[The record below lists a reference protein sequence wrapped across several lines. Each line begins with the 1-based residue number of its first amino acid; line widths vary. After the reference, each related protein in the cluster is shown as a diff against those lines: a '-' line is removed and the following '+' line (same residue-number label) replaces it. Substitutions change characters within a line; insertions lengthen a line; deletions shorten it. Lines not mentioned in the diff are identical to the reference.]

1 MKEYNGFMPDAEP
14 HNEVKSYRLGPLPWA
29 DDLITTEYFKSS
41 LFIRETI
48 NEHPG
53 HVIRTYLRV

>member
-1 MKEYNGFMPDAEP
+1 MPDAEP